1 MSKTE
6 EFIEQEKRYYGKI
19 YSDIAFAI
27 SEIKDFINESTLKNR
42 KYYSRQ
48 PVLDKY
54 MDLLDSTIQEIKNR
68 GFFKGLIDGDK
79 YINLLESFKS
89 DHIEELDQLEKCH
102 KCECLK
108 CTAICKFDSC
118 DGCRTGRRVA
128 YCDHEMT
135 NVAFFDNS
143 QNATINLTNNNTGRD
158 DIYAILAIV
167 QDPLEDKRYII
178 IENIHD
184 KERFILYYYPRLPE
198 DTYGEITDEEDFN
211 FAASAY
217 ENVERT

>member
-1 MSKTE
+1 MGKTE
-6 EFIEQEKRYYGKI
+6 EFISQEKEYYGKI

-27 SEIKDFINESTLKNR
+27 DEIRDFLDEETLKNR
-42 KYYSRQ
+42 KYFSRQ

-54 MDLLDSTIQEIKNR
+54 IEVLDSANQESKKR
-68 GFFKGLIDGDK
+68 GFIKGFIDGDK
-79 YINLLESFKS
+79 YINLLQSFKA
-89 DHIEELDQLEKCH
+89 DHTEELNQLEKCW
-102 KCECLK
+102 KCECLR
-108 CTAICKFDSC
+108 CTAACKFDSC

-128 YCDHEMT
+128 YCDHKRT

-143 QNATINLTNNNTGRD
+143 QSAMLNLVNNNTGQEDR
-158 DIYAILAIV
+158 YNVLAVV
-167 QDPLEDKRYII
+167 QDALEDKRYIL

-184 KERFILYYYPRLPE
+184 KERFILYYYPKLPE

-217 ENVERT
+217 ENVERS